1 MRWLDFS
8 TLKTRLL
15 ILFLVA
21 PLPSL
26 GIAVYGA
33 IQEYDTGVADA
44 QRHAVQ
50 ETKAGTAHF
59 QRRIAETRSLLETLA
74 ATSAIHAG
82 QAGNCAVFLS
92 RFLRSSRDYLNLGVI
107 RPDGSPV
114 CSAAPLQPAENYAHR
129 LFFQR
134 VLAGRAFAIG
144 DYHAAT
150 ATDKPAVTLA
160 VPLLNRAGKVEAV
173 VFATLDLMRAN
184 EVLIDELA
192 REGGI
197 FTLIDERGLV
207 LARYPDPKNVAGK
220 FLPQASLLVAILAKN
235 GEGTAETSGFEGAP
249 RIHAFST
256 LATSQNQRV
265 FLVTDLSRE
274 GPLLA
279 ARRIITWQVASLAV
293 AVLLIVVIAWVGT
306 SQFIFRPI
314 SILIDAA
321 KQMRAGNLS
330 SRTGIEHDHNEVS
343 TLAGILDDMA
353 ESLELRENDRTYT
366 IAVIKQLNSELENR
380 VAERTAQLENAKQ
393 EVDLANQRL
402 SGSLDLLQRHSI
414 DMANLGEM
422 GNLLQTCRNVDEA
435 NKVVAQF
442 IERSLP
448 YRSGG
453 LFIIQPSR
461 GIVDATIT
469 WGQIPPKDRVFS
481 PEDCWA
487 LRGGKFHWADPSHPR
502 PCCNH
507 VDQSS
512 CADYMCLPLMA
523 RGETMGILHLRD
535 LSPAAHG
542 VFDTEVQE
550 QEAQTR
556 LQLAQYVAERTAL
569 AIANLRLHDELLA
582 QAIRDPLTRLYNR
595 RYMEDMMAREEL
607 VAQRTASSVGI
618 IMIDIDHF
626 KNLNDTYGH
635 QAGDMVLREMG
646 HLLESHTRG
655 ADIACRYGGE
665 EFVVTMPGASLDITR
680 QRAEQLRQDIAEFR
694 LDYAGEAI
702 KITISLGIAIIPL
715 HGSSWNVAFRAA
727 DTALYKAKQEGRN
740 RVIVART
747 PENGSGNN
755 SRGNRQNSDTPA
767 PIDGGGS

>member
-15 ILFLVA
+15 MLFLLA

-26 GIAVYGA
+26 GIAFYGA
-33 IQEYDTGVADA
+33 IQEYRTGVAETH
-44 QRHAVQ
+44 RHAVQ
-50 ETKAGTAHF
+50 EVKAGSAHF
-59 QRRIAETRSLLETLA
+59 QLRIAETRGLLEALA
-74 ATSAIHAG
+74 GTSAIHRGEAE
-82 QAGNCAVFLS
+82 NCTALLS
-92 RFLRSSRDYLNLGVI
+92 RFLRNSRDYLNLGVI
-107 RPDGSPV
+107 RPDGNPL
-114 CSAAPLQPAENYAHR
+114 CSAAPLQPAGNYAHR

-134 VLAGRAFAIG
+134 VLASRAFASG

-150 ATDKPAVTLA
+150 PTDKPAVTLA
-160 VPLLNRAGKVEAV
+160 VPLSNRAGKVEAV

-192 REGGI
+192 REGGV
-197 FTLIDERGLV
+197 FTLIDERGVV
-207 LARYPDPKNVAGK
+207 LAHSPDPKNIAGK

-235 GEGTAETSGFEGAP
+235 GEGSAETGSFEGIA
-249 RIHAFST
+249 RIHAFTT
-256 LATSQNQRV
+256 LAASQNQRV
-265 FLVTDLSRE
+265 FLVADLPRE
-274 GPLLA
+274 GALA
-279 ARRIITWQVASLAV
+279 AAKRMIAWQAAGLVVAV
-293 AVLLIVVIAWVGT
+293 ALIVMIAWGGT
-306 SQFIFRPI
+306 SLFIFRPVAT
-314 SILIDAA
+314 LIDAA

-330 SRTGIEHDHNEVS
+330 ARTGIEHDHNEVS

-380 VAERTAQLENAKQ
+380 VAERTTQLENAKK
-393 EVDLANQRL
+393 EVDLANERL
-402 SGSLDLLQRHSI
+402 SGSLELLQRHTD

-422 GNLLQTCRNVDEA
+422 GNLLQSCRTIDEA

-442 IERSLP
+442 AERSLP

-453 LFIIQPSR
+453 LFLIQPSR
-461 GIVDATIT
+461 GIVDASII
-469 WGQIPPKDRVFS
+469 WGQIPAKDRIFS

-502 PCCNH
+502 PCCDH
-507 VDQSS
+507 VDKAS

-523 RGETMGILHLRD
+523 RGETMGILHLRNM
-535 LSPAAHG
+535 SPAAHAA
-542 VFDTEVQE
+542 FDSEVQE
-550 QEAQTR
+550 REAQTR

-569 AIANLRLHDELLA
+569 ALANLRLHDELLA
-582 QAIRDPLTRLYNR
+582 QAIHDPLTGLYNR

-607 VAQRTASSVGI
+607 VAQRTGSSVGI

-626 KNLNDTYGH
+626 KQLNDTYGH

-646 HLLESHTRG
+646 NLLESHTRG

-680 QRAEQLRQDIAEFR
+680 QRAEQLRHDIAEFR

-702 KITISLGIAIIPL
+702 KITISLGIAIIPQ
-715 HGSSWNVAFRAA
+715 HGPSWDAAFRAA
-727 DTALYKAKQEGRN
+727 DSALYQAKQEGRN
-740 RVIVART
+740 RVIVAKA
-747 PENGSGNN
+747 PESGSNNN
-755 SRGNRQNSDTPA
+755 SGGKKQNSNIPA
-767 PIDGGGS
+767 PSDKGGS